1 MVGFGA
7 NRPWRV
13 RTLHLVLIIR
23 SNQERIMNCPKCNQ
37 PLPANSRFCSGCGQQ
52 IEAAA
57 SPAAAQIPA
66 PGILGY
72 AAGASPAASKA
83 WAAAAASAP
92 GLLARVK
99 NIILSPKT
107 EWPAIAPEPTTVPQL
122 YVGYVMPLALLAA
135 LTGFLRMSVL
145 GVNSA
150 FGNSFR
156 MPISSGLT
164 YTVMMFVS
172 ALFGVF
178 VVGLII
184 SALAPTFSGTKDQ
197 RQALKVAAYSLTP
210 AMLSS
215 VLALSPILPT
225 LLQLLAGLYGIY
237 VLSLGLPVLMQ
248 SPKEKAFGYAASVVI
263 CTILVGI
270 VFAVLSTVAHIGGA
284 RQGFFGA
291 TGVSAADRAAEQA
304 AARDQGAAAVGNTI
318 GNILGTD
325 AKGKAGL
332 SAALSDLAKAGEQSQ
347 TSSSNPAGSSNPV
360 GSSKQAGT
368 AAPAKGESPATA
380 DVSQNA
386 ASPLSAAGGLL
397 GALGG
402 ALGGPH
408 RVDTVDFKT
417 LEGVLPASL
426 PGMKRTSTEGENQG
440 AVGVKTSSAKADYA
454 DNNGA
459 GVHIEIADISGVSG
473 LIDLAGGL
481 IQNTTSE
488 SDSGFEKDVAIGG
501 RSVHEKYDAR
511 NKHGDLSL
519 ILVKRFSVD
528 ISGNGVD
535 MSSLE
540 QTLRQIDL
548 ARLES
553 MKDAGAQPK

>member
-1 MVGFGA
+1 MIC
-7 NRPWRV
+7 P
-13 RTLHLVLIIR
+13 
-23 SNQERIMNCPKCNQ
+23 NCNKPV
-37 PLPANSRFCSGCGQQ
+37 PADARFCGSCGQQ
-52 IEAAA
+52 T
-57 SPAAAQIPA
+57 
-66 PGILGY
+66 LGVHATAT
-72 AAGASPAASKA
+72 AAGATASASTA

-92 GLLARVK
+92 GLLSRIK
-99 NIILSPKT
+99 NISLSPKS
-107 EWPAIAPEPTTVPQL
+107 EWELIASEPTSASQL
-122 YVGYVMPLALLAA
+122 YVGYVMPLAVLAA
-135 LTGFLRMSVL
+135 LMGFLRISVL
-145 GVNSA
+145 GVNLGA
-150 FGNSFR
+150 GNSFR
-156 MPISSGLT
+156 TPISGGLT

-184 SALAPTFSGTKDQ
+184 STLAPTFSGTRDQ

-215 VLALSPILPT
+215 VLALSPILST

-237 VLSLGLPVLMQ
+237 VLYLGLPVLMQ
-248 SPKEKAFGYAASVVI
+248 SPKEKAFGYTASVVI

-270 VFAVLSTVAHIGGA
+270 VFGILSTVAHIGGS
-284 RQGFFGA
+284 RQGLFGA
-291 TGVSAADRAAEQA
+291 TAADRAAEQA
-304 AARDQGAAAVGNTI
+304 AARDQGAAAVGDTI

-332 SAALSDLAKAGEQSQ
+332 SAALSNLAKAGEQSQ
-347 TSSSNPAGSSNPV
+347 ASLSNPAASANQAAPPS
-360 GSSKQAGT
+360 QAGT
-368 AAPAKGESPATA
+368 PAAAKGESPASA
-380 DVSQNA
+380 DASQNA

-408 RVDTVDFKT
+408 RVDVVDFKT

-426 PGMKRTSTEGENQG
+426 PGMKRTSAEGENQG
-440 AVGVKTSSAKADYA
+440 AAGVKTSSAKADYA
-454 DNNGA
+454 DNKGA
-459 GVHIEIADISGVSG
+459 GVHVEIADISGVSG
-473 LIDLAGGL
+473 LMDLAGGL
-481 IQNTTSE
+481 VQNTTSE

-501 RSVHEKYDAR
+501 RTVHEKYDAR
-511 NKHGDLSL
+511 TKHGDLSI

-535 MSSLE
+535 MGSLE
-540 QTLRQIDL
+540 QTLSQIDL

>member
-1 MVGFGA
+1 MVGFCA

-13 RTLHLVLIIR
+13 RSLHLVLIIR

-57 SPAAAQIPA
+57 GPTAAQIPA

-99 NIILSPKT
+99 NIMLSPKT
-107 EWPAIAPEPTTVPQL
+107 EWPAIAPESTTAPQL

-178 VVGLII
+178 LVGLII

-197 RQALKVAAYSLTP
+197 RQALKAAAYSLTP

-248 SPKEKAFGYAASVVI
+248 SPKEKAFGYTASVVI

-270 VFAVLSTVAHIGGA
+270 VFAILSTVAHIGGS

-291 TGVSAADRAAEQA
+291 TAADRAAEQA
-304 AARDQGAAAVGNTI
+304 AARDQGAAAVGDTI

-332 SAALSDLAKAGEQSQ
+332 SAALSNLAKAGEQSQ
-347 TSSSNPAGSSNPV
+347 ASSSNPAASSNQA
-360 GSSKQAGT
+360 GSPSQAGT
-368 AAPAKGESPATA
+368 PAPARGESPATA
-380 DVSQNA
+380 DASQNA

-408 RVDTVDFKT
+408 RVEVVDFKT
-417 LEGVLPASL
+417 LERVLPASL
-426 PGMKRTSTEGENQG
+426 PGMKRTSAEGENQG

-459 GVHIEIADISGVSG
+459 GVHVEIADISGVSG
-473 LIDLAGGL
+473 LMDLAGGL
-481 IQNTTSE
+481 VQNATSE

-501 RSVHEKYDAR
+501 RTVHEKYDAR
-511 NKHGDLSL
+511 NKHGDLSVV
-519 ILVKRFSVD
+519 LVKRFSVD

-535 MSSLE
+535 MGSLE

>member
-1 MVGFGA
+1 
-7 NRPWRV
+7 
-13 RTLHLVLIIR
+13 
-23 SNQERIMNCPKCNQ
+23 MNHPKT
-37 PLPANSRFCSGCGQQ
+37 
-52 IEAAA
+52 
-57 SPAAAQIPA
+57 
-66 PGILGY
+66 
-72 AAGASPAASKA
+72 AAGASAADPKP
-83 WAAAAASAP
+83 WAAAAALAP

-99 NIILSPKT
+99 NIVLSPKT
-107 EWPAIAPEPTTVPQL
+107 EWPASAPETTTVSQL

-135 LTGFLRMSVL
+135 LMGFLRMSVL
-145 GVNSA
+145 GVTSA

-184 SALAPTFSGTKDQ
+184 SALAPSFSGTKDQ

-215 VLALSPILPT
+215 VLALSPIFAT

-248 SPKEKAFGYAASVVI
+248 SPKEKAFGYTASVVV

-270 VFAVLSTVAHIGGA
+270 VFAALSAVAHIGGG

-291 TGVSAADRAAEQA
+291 TAADRAAEQA
-304 AARDQGAAAVGNTI
+304 AARDQGAAAVGNAL
-318 GNILGTD
+318 GSALGTD
-325 AKGKAGL
+325 AKGKADL
-332 SAALSDLAKAGEQSQ
+332 SAALSNLAKAGEQSQ
-347 TSSSNPAGSSNPV
+347 ASSSKLAGSPSPAG
-360 GSSKQAGT
+360 A
-368 AAPAKGESPATA
+368 AAPATGQSSATA
-380 DVSQNA
+380 DAAQNA
-386 ASPLSAAGGLL
+386 QSPLSAAGGLL

-417 LEGVLPASL
+417 LESMLPASL
-426 PGMKRTSTEGENQG
+426 PGMKRTSAEGGNQG

-459 GVHIEIADISGVSG
+459 GVHVEIADISGLSG
-473 LIDLAGGL
+473 LVDLAGGL
-481 IQNTTSE
+481 VQNTTSE
-488 SDSGFEKDVAIGG
+488 SDSGFERDVQIGG
-501 RSVHEKYDAR
+501 RTIHEKYDAR
-511 NKHGDLSL
+511 NKHGDLSVV
-519 ILVKRFSVD
+519 LVKRFSVD
-528 ISGNGVD
+528 ISGDGVN

-540 QTLRQIDL
+540 QTFSQIDL

-553 MKDAGAQPK
+553 MKDAGAQAK

>member
-1 MVGFGA
+1 
-7 NRPWRV
+7 
-13 RTLHLVLIIR
+13 
-23 SNQERIMNCPKCNQ
+23 MNCPKCNQ
-37 PLPANSRFCSGCGQQ
+37 PVPANSRFCGGCGQQ
-52 IEAAA
+52 IEGAAG
-57 SPAAAQIPA
+57 PTVAQAQA

-72 AAGASPAASKA
+72 AGGASPAPSKA
-83 WAAAAASAP
+83 WTAAAASAP
-92 GLLARVK
+92 GLFSRVK
-99 NIILSPKT
+99 NIVLSPKT
-107 EWPAIAPEPTTVPQL
+107 EWPSIAPEPTSAPQL
-122 YVGYVMPLALLAA
+122 YMGYVMPLALLAA
-135 LTGFLRMSVL
+135 LMGFLRMSVL
-145 GVNSA
+145 GVTS
-150 FGNSFR
+150 GMGDSFR

-184 SALAPTFSGTKDQ
+184 RALAPTFSGTRDQ

-248 SPKEKAFGYAASVVI
+248 SPKEKAFGYTASVVI

-270 VFAVLSTVAHIGGA
+270 VFAILSTVAHIGGG

-291 TGVSAADRAAEQA
+291 TAADRAAEQA

-332 SAALSDLAKAGEQSQ
+332 SAALSNLAKAGEQSQ
-347 TSSSNPAGSSNPV
+347 ASSSN
-360 GSSKQAGT
+360 QAGT
-368 AAPAKGESPATA
+368 PVPATGGSPASA
-380 DVSQNA
+380 DASRNA

-408 RVDTVDFKT
+408 RVDVVDFKT
-417 LEGVLPASL
+417 LEDVLPASL
-426 PGMKRTSTEGENQG
+426 PGMKRTSAEGENQG

-454 DNNGA
+454 DDNGV
-459 GVHIEIADISGVSG
+459 GVHVEIADISGVSG
-473 LIDLAGGL
+473 LMDLAGSL
-481 IQNTTSE
+481 VQNTTSA

-501 RSVHEKYDAR
+501 RTVHEKYDAR
-511 NKHGDLSL
+511 TKHGDLSV

-535 MSSLE
+535 MGSLE

-553 MKDAGAQPK
+553 MKDAGAQAK

>member
-1 MVGFGA
+1 
-7 NRPWRV
+7 
-13 RTLHLVLIIR
+13 
-23 SNQERIMNCPKCNQ
+23 MNCPNCNK
-37 PLPANSRFCSGCGQQ
+37 PVPVNARFCGGCGQQ
-52 IEAAA
+52 LEAAA
-57 SPAAAQIPA
+57 TPSVAQAPPAGMIGAHAAATEA
-66 PGILGY
+66 
-72 AAGASPAASKA
+72 AAGASAAASKA

-92 GLLARVK
+92 GLLSRIK
-99 NIILSPKT
+99 NIVLSPKT
-107 EWPAIAPEPTTVPQL
+107 EWPVIAPEPTTVPQL
-122 YVGYVMPLALLAA
+122 YVGYVVPLALLAA
-135 LTGFLRMSVL
+135 LLGFLRMSVL
-145 GVNSA
+145 GVNLGV
-150 FGNSFR
+150 GNSFR

-164 YTVMMFVS
+164 YTVMMFAS

-184 SALAPTFSGTKDQ
+184 NALAPTFSGTKDQ

-215 VLALSPILPT
+215 VLALSPILAT

-248 SPKEKAFGYAASVVI
+248 APKEKAFGYTASVVV

-270 VFAVLSTVAHIGGA
+270 VFAILSTVAHVGGA
-284 RQGFFGA
+284 RQGLFGA
-291 TGVSAADRAAEQA
+291 TGTTAADRVAEQA
-304 AARDQGAAAVGNTI
+304 TARDQGAAAVGNTI

-332 SAALSDLAKAGEQSQ
+332 SAALSNLAKAGEQSQ
-347 TSSSNPAGSSNPV
+347 TSSSNPVVSSNP
-360 GSSKQAGT
+360 AGV
-368 AAPAKGESPATA
+368 AT
-380 DVSQNA
+380 
-386 ASPLSAAGGLL
+386 AAGGLL

-408 RVDTVDFKT
+408 RVDTVDFKSLT
-417 LEGVLPASL
+417 AMLPASL
-426 PGMKRTSTEGENQG
+426 PGMKRTSAEGENQG

-454 DNNGA
+454 GNNGA
-459 GVHIEIADISGVSG
+459 VVHIEIADISGVSG
-473 LIDLAGGL
+473 LMDLAGSL

-501 RSVHEKYDAR
+501 RTVHEKYDAS
-511 NKHGDLSL
+511 NKHGDLN
-519 ILVKRFSVD
+519 IVLVKRFSVD
-528 ISGNGVD
+528 VSGTGVD

-553 MKDAGAQPK
+553 MKDAGAQTK

>member
-1 MVGFGA
+1 
-7 NRPWRV
+7 
-13 RTLHLVLIIR
+13 
-23 SNQERIMNCPKCNQ
+23 MNCPKCKQ
-37 PLPANSRFCSGCGQQ
+37 PVPANSRFCGGCGQQ
-52 IEAAA
+52 IEGATG
-57 SPAAAQIPA
+57 PTVAQAQA
-66 PGILGY
+66 PVILGY

-83 WAAAAASAP
+83 WTAAAAPAP
-92 GLLARVK
+92 GLLSRVK
-99 NIILSPKT
+99 NIVLSPKT
-107 EWPAIAPEPTTVPQL
+107 EWPAIAPEPTSAPQL
-122 YVGYVMPLALLAA
+122 YAGYVMPLALLAA
-135 LTGFLRMSVL
+135 LMGFLRMSVL
-145 GVNSA
+145 GVASGV
-150 FGNSFR
+150 GNSFR
-156 MPISSGLT
+156 MPISSGLI

-178 VVGLII
+178 VVGLIV
-184 SALAPTFSGTKDQ
+184 SALAPTFSGMRDQ

-215 VLALSPILPT
+215 VLALSPVLPT

-248 SPKEKAFGYAASVVI
+248 SPKEKAFGYTASVVI

-270 VFAVLSTVAHIGGA
+270 VFAILSTVAHIGGA
-284 RQGFFGA
+284 SQGFFGA
-291 TGVSAADRAAEQA
+291 TAADRAAEQA

-332 SAALSDLAKAGEQSQ
+332 SAALSNLAKAGEQSQ
-347 TSSSNPAGSSNPV
+347 ASSSN
-360 GSSKQAGT
+360 QAGT
-368 AAPAKGESPATA
+368 PAPTTGGTLASA
-380 DVSQNA
+380 DASQNA

-402 ALGGPH
+402 ALGGPR
-408 RVDTVDFKT
+408 RVDVVDFKT

-426 PGMKRTSTEGENQG
+426 PGMKRTSAEGENQG

-459 GVHIEIADISGVSG
+459 GVHVEIADISGVSG
-473 LIDLAGGL
+473 LMDLAGGL
-481 IQNTTSE
+481 VQNTTSE

-501 RSVHEKYDAR
+501 RTVHEKYDAR
-511 NKHGDLSL
+511 TKHGDLSV

-528 ISGNGVD
+528 ISGKGVD
-535 MSSLE
+535 MGSLE